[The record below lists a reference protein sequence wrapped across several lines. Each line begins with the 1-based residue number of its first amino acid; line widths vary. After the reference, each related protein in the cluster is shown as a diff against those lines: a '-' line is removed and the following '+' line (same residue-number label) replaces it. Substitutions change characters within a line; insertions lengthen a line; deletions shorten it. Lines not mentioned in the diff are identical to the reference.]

1 MTRLPIVGVMGSGS
15 KPNPERASALGCWLA
30 ECGVHPLTGGGGGV
44 MAAVSKSFYETPD
57 RRGLVIG
64 ILPCDESLEKP
75 QDGVP

>member
-1 MTRLPIVGVMGSGS
+1 
-15 KPNPERASALGCWLA
+15 
-30 ECGVHPLTGGGGGV
+30 